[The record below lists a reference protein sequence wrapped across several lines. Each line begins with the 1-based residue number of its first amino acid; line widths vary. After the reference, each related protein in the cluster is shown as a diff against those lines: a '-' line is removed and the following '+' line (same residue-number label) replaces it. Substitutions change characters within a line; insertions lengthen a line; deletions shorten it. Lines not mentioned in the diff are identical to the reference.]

1 MLGVWNLSLIEIMII
16 VYVECLKKLWSFEE
30 NLYVGIFI
38 IRILVRSFNL
48 NIVDLLNMFWS
59 FLLIF
64 FCVFIV
70 FLYKLKIN
78 SVYDIIF
85 GVI

>member
-1 MLGVWNLSLIEIMII
+1 MSLIEIMII
-16 VYVECLKKLWSFEE
+16 VNVEYFKKKLCSFEE
-30 NLYVGIFI
+30 NIYVGIFI